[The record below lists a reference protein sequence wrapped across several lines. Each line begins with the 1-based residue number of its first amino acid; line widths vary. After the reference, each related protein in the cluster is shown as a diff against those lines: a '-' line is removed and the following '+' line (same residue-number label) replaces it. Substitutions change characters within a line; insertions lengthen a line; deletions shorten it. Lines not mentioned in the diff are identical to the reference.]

1 MIAASAY
8 VLNVPPDRRE
18 LILDRADENH
28 YYPTRVAA
36 EPVPFF
42 QHSKRA
48 ALIVLA
54 SFENGAITHVADGRK
69 GASAGTGLVRLN
81 MEDLQPLKKPVR
93 FGKLKKAVRRLSA
106 RSRRLSSWPGN
117 CSALAR
123 SISK

>member
-42 QHSKRA
+42 QHNKRA

-69 GASAGTGLVRLN
+69 GASARTGLVRLN

-93 FGKLKKAVRRLSA
+93 FGKLKKAVSA
-106 RSRRLSSWPGN
+106 KFRPHLQRGH
-117 CSALAR
+117 CH
-123 SISK
+123 ITK

>member
-54 SFENGAITHVADGRK
+54 SFENGAISCRWTQRCF
-69 GASAGTGLVRLN
+69 RWN
-81 MEDLQPLKKPVR
+81 
-93 FGKLKKAVRRLSA
+93 
-106 RSRRLSSWPGN
+106 RSRPVEYGRP
-117 CSALAR
+117 SAIEEAGSLRQA
-123 SISK
+123 